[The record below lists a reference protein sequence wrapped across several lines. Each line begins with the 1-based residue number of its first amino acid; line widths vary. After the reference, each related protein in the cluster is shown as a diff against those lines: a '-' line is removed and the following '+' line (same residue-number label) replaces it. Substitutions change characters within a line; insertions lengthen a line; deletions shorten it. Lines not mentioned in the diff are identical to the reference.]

1 MRVQC
6 PPVTALSRQEV
17 WQHLPG
23 CAAHLRLWGRSHEA
37 AGWDNNFDPYPL
49 VNIQKAIE
57 NGHLYW
63 VFPLK
68 MVIYHS
74 YANVYQRVYWTM
86 SLWNILVYHST
97 WSSYRFPFKS
107 AIFWW
112 IFPSLASGCC
122 LPRAHRLI
130 TASRPS
136 TPIWSSSSRREGSH
150 CCVHHGCFWME
161 HVVIICWNTCTVYIY
176 ICVCVYVYI
185 YI

>member
-107 AIFWW
+107 AIFGG
-112 IFPSLASGCC
+112 FSQASPQAAVCQE
-122 LPRAHRLI
+122 RIA
-130 TASRPS
+130 
-136 TPIWSSSSRREGSH
+136 SSRLRGLLH
-150 CCVHHGCFWME
+150 LFGVHLQGAKEATAVFTMD
-161 HVVIICWNTCTVYIY
+161 VSGWNMSS
-176 ICVCVYVYI
+176 
-185 YI
+185 

>member
-86 SLWNILVYHST
+86 SLWKHSGLPFNLIFL
-97 WSSYRFPFKS
+97 SFPIQKLPFFGGFS
-107 AIFWW
+107 Q
-112 IFPSLASGCC
+112 ASPQGCC

-136 TPIWSSSSRREGSH
+136 TPIWSSFFQGAKEAN

-176 ICVCVYVYI
+176 MCICI